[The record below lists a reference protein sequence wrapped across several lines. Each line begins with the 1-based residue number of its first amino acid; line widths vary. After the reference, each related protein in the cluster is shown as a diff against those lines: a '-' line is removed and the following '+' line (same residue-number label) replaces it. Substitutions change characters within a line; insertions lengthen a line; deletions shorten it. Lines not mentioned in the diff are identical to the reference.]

1 MEGKGDCTMQETI
14 QAYRIDSTQD
24 FITMQKLFHQN
35 GLEVNLEDDEGKGV
49 LGLWRAVDAH
59 GDLLGG
65 LKIEE
70 RSGELVLACIAV
82 EEPSRKLGI
91 GAELLQIA
99 IHFAIERQ
107 EQRLLLVAKAPSFF
121 KKFGFYEVDMEEYRH
136 ITKCYTC
143 AQRGISCYPEVL
155 RMDFSQ

>member
-1 MEGKGDCTMQETI
+1 MQETI

-24 FITMQKLFHQN
+24 FITMQTLFHRN
-35 GLEVNLEDDEGKGV
+35 GLEVNLEEDHGKGV
-49 LGLWRAVDAH
+49 LGLWCVVEAQS
-59 GDLLGG
+59 GNLLGG

-99 IHFAIERQ
+99 IHFAKERQ
-107 EQRLLLVAKAPSFF
+107 VQRLLLVAKAPSFF